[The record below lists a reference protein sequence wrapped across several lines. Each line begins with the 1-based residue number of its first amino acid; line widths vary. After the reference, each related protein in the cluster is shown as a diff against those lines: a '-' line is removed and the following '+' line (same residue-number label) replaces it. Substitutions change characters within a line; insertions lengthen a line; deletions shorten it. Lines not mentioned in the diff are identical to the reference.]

1 MASKEENIAQF
12 LARFM
17 REDRGERLMRTIQR
31 PGLESA
37 ESPAAAQ
44 ARTLAEAGLTNIR
57 DGRLPSSEQIAG
69 IEAIILPD
77 IRPVLDVVD
86 GDFRTDHPLWLKLN
100 DDQAIRGVLLPAIS
114 SVGRIELP
122 GNRQYPYGGTGFVV
136 GKNLV
141 MTNRHVAAIFA
152 SGLGERNLSFKPGFR
167 AGIDFLR
174 ELDRPPGRTLMVRR
188 LVMIHPYWDMALLE
202 VEGLPANA
210 QPLRLSLRDIPAD
223 SMVEVAAIGY
233 PAFDSR
239 NDRDVQNDLFRR
251 VFGVKRLQPGTFGGR
266 QRTESFGKMVAASR
280 HNCSTL
286 GGNSGSALIDL
297 LSGEV
302 MALHFGGRYRD
313 INYGVPAFELARD
326 QRVVDAGVTFASP
339 GASGGRPEWEDWWSQ
354 VGESTRDPVSGR
366 GTPTSSPSPRGPSF
380 GAAAARAW
388 PDGSIHFVVPLHVT
402 LRLGDAAAGV
412 TIDTGTPPDA
422 GTDGTVERL
431 AEPWHD
437 EDYESRTGY
446 DADFLDIKVPM
457 PIATDPTSVAVTLDG
472 SRVLHYQNFSIVT
485 HAKRKIALFTASNVT
500 ADKRLKRPEPGRSY
514 TRKGLSGLGESDQER
529 WFVDPRMSDEYQL
542 PDVFYT
548 RDDGAFDKGHIVR
561 REDVAWGKTYAE
573 LRRANGDTYHVTN
586 CSPQVAGFNRSA
598 LGEDNWGDLEDHVLK
613 GAATE
618 RYCQFS
624 GPVLDPADEV
634 FVGRAGGRAR
644 VRVKIPSRYWKVL
657 VVQTSEGLASYGFV
671 IEQDLSDV
679 PLEEFVV
686 PENFARFM
694 EPIADIQAVAGV
706 RFPDV
711 VLSADRFGTDEGVE
725 VALGAGV
732 KRRSKTPEAIT
743 EGLIV

>member
-152 SGLGERNLSFKPGFR
+152 SGLGERNLSFKRGFR

-210 QPLRLSLRDIPAD
+210 EPLRLSLRDIPAD

-239 NDRDVQNDLFRR
+239 NDRDVQNDLFR
-251 VFGVKRLQPGTFGGR
+251 
-266 QRTESFGKMVAASR
+266 
-280 HNCSTL
+280 C
-286 GGNSGSALIDL
+286 
-297 LSGEV
+297 
-302 MALHFGGRYRD
+302 
-313 INYGVPAFELARD
+313 
-326 QRVVDAGVTFASP
+326 
-339 GASGGRPEWEDWWSQ
+339 
-354 VGESTRDPVSGR
+354 
-366 GTPTSSPSPRGPSF
+366 
-380 GAAAARAW
+380 
-388 PDGSIHFVVPLHVT
+388 
-402 LRLGDAAAGV
+402 
-412 TIDTGTPPDA
+412 
-422 GTDGTVERL
+422 
-431 AEPWHD
+431 
-437 EDYESRTGY
+437 
-446 DADFLDIKVPM
+446 
-457 PIATDPTSVAVTLDG
+457 
-472 SRVLHYQNFSIVT
+472 
-485 HAKRKIALFTASNVT
+485 
-500 ADKRLKRPEPGRSY
+500 
-514 TRKGLSGLGESDQER
+514 
-529 WFVDPRMSDEYQL
+529 
-542 PDVFYT
+542 
-548 RDDGAFDKGHIVR
+548 
-561 REDVAWGKTYAE
+561 
-573 LRRANGDTYHVTN
+573 
-586 CSPQVAGFNRSA
+586 
-598 LGEDNWGDLEDHVLK
+598 
-613 GAATE
+613 
-618 RYCQFS
+618 
-624 GPVLDPADEV
+624 
-634 FVGRAGGRAR
+634 
-644 VRVKIPSRYWKVL
+644 
-657 VVQTSEGLASYGFV
+657 
-671 IEQDLSDV
+671 
-679 PLEEFVV
+679 
-686 PENFARFM
+686 
-694 EPIADIQAVAGV
+694 
-706 RFPDV
+706 
-711 VLSADRFGTDEGVE
+711 
-725 VALGAGV
+725 
-732 KRRSKTPEAIT
+732 
-743 EGLIV
+743 

>member
-17 REDRGERLMRTIQR
+17 REDRGERLMRKIQR

-57 DGRLPSSEQIAG
+57 DGRVPSSEQIAG

-100 DDQAIRGVLLPAIS
+100 DDQAIRGVLLPAVS

-174 ELDRPPGRTLMVRR
+174 ELDRPPGRTLMVGR

-339 GASGGRPEWEDWWSQ
+339 GASGGRP
-354 VGESTRDPVSGR
+354 
-366 GTPTSSPSPRGPSF
+366 
-380 GAAAARAW
+380 GAGDRAGQRPAARTARA
-388 PDGSIHFVVPLHVT
+388 P
-402 LRLGDAAAGV
+402 AAAG
-412 TIDTGTPPDA
+412 
-422 GTDGTVERL
+422 
-431 AEPWHD
+431 
-437 EDYESRTGY
+437 
-446 DADFLDIKVPM
+446 
-457 PIATDPTSVAVTLDG
+457 
-472 SRVLHYQNFSIVT
+472 
-485 HAKRKIALFTASNVT
+485 
-500 ADKRLKRPEPGRSY
+500 GR
-514 TRKGLSGLGESDQER
+514 R
-529 WFVDPRMSDEYQL
+529 
-542 PDVFYT
+542 
-548 RDDGAFDKGHIVR
+548 
-561 REDVAWGKTYAE
+561 
-573 LRRANGDTYHVTN
+573 
-586 CSPQVAGFNRSA
+586 
-598 LGEDNWGDLEDHVLK
+598 
-613 GAATE
+613 
-618 RYCQFS
+618 
-624 GPVLDPADEV
+624 
-634 FVGRAGGRAR
+634 
-644 VRVKIPSRYWKVL
+644 
-657 VVQTSEGLASYGFV
+657 
-671 IEQDLSDV
+671 
-679 PLEEFVV
+679 
-686 PENFARFM
+686 
-694 EPIADIQAVAGV
+694 
-706 RFPDV
+706 
-711 VLSADRFGTDEGVE
+711 
-725 VALGAGV
+725 
-732 KRRSKTPEAIT
+732 
-743 EGLIV
+743 